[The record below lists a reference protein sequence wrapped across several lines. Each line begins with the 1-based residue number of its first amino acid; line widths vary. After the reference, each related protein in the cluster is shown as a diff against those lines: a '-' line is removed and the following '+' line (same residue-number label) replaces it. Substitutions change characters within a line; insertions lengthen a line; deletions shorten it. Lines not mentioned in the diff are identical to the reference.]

1 MEKKD
6 YNFAVYSENAD
17 YFSMKLTSEEYKVI
31 ETSFE
36 ELFNSSKNISI
47 TLYSSEVN
55 FIEK

>member
-31 ETSFE
+31 EMFLE
-36 ELFNSSKNISI
+36 ELNSSSKDVSVR
-47 TLYSSEVN
+47 LYDSKDIN
-55 FIEK
+55 